1 MSDQRN
7 FLNLLSATSSQELAS
22 GATHSGVRDGTM
34 TDRSGRDPVRASLS
48 AGQARERGLLTS
60 GTYSQTGSTSSES
73 ADLQRSLENRLR
85 VKTALVGSTL
95 YKLTWKE
102 RATPLHRS
110 ISVLRGSVR
119 RTSGN
124 VYGSWPTPTT
134 RDHKGG
140 YQGGRIR
147 NGKISTDTL
156 DVTAQLA
163 GWTTP
168 SASDGTRGGT
178 GITAGMS
185 GSSLTQ
191 LSKMV
196 VRGWPTPNAT
206 NNGRGEGPD
215 AKVKRGMNAG
225 LNPADAARLAGWDH
239 YGARLTASGEML
251 IGSSAKMP
259 SGGQLNPALSR
270 WLMGLP
276 VAWDDAAPTGTRLSR
291 KSRKD

>member
-147 NGKISTDTL
+147 NGKIST
-156 DVTAQLA
+156 A
-163 GWTTP
+163 
-168 SASDGTRGGT
+168 
-178 GITAGMS
+178 
-185 GSSLTQ
+185 
-191 LSKMV
+191 
-196 VRGWPTPNAT
+196 
-206 NNGRGEGPD
+206 
-215 AKVKRGMNAG
+215 
-225 LNPADAARLAGWDH
+225 
-239 YGARLTASGEML
+239 
-251 IGSSAKMP
+251 
-259 SGGQLNPALSR
+259 
-270 WLMGLP
+270 
-276 VAWDDAAPTGTRLSR
+276 
-291 KSRKD
+291 

>member
-34 TDRSGRDPVRASLS
+34 TGRSGRDPVRVSLS

-60 GTYSQTGSTSSES
+60 GTYSQIGSTSSAS

-85 VKTALVGSTL
+85 VKTGLVGSTL

-191 LSKMV
+191 LSKMS
-196 VRGWPTPNAT
+196 GWPTPQVADDNMSRVS
-206 NNGRGEGPD
+206 NPQEYSR
-215 AKVKRGMNAG
+215 KRLETRNAG
-225 LNPADAARLAGWDH
+225 QNLADTAQALVQAQ
-239 YGARLTASGEML
+239 RLTVSGEMQT
-251 IGSSAKMP
+251 GSIAGME
-259 SGGQLNPALSR
+259 SGGQLNPSHSR

-276 VAWDDAAPTGTRLSR
+276 GAWDDAAPTGTRLSR